1 MNHPTVNQSVAL
13 RSEGQRLI
21 AMRWSRFSRWRK
33 THPRGTNWLLLVL
46 NLILTAFLLII
57 SAIPQESPAAWHV
70 TILCLSNL
78 AFSISIF
85 WRKKNTADATGGIHL
100 HRIFIRTNGKSPQ

>member
-1 MNHPTVNQSVAL
+1 MNHPTVDQSVAL

-85 WRKKNTADATGGIHL
+85 WRKKY
-100 HRIFIRTNGKSPQ
+100 R